1 MELNKKDKKRMYSL
15 RGEIKANDILLGKS
29 DWVISKRKKEKLKEK
44 NAKIEEEL
52 IDFRNKYNDPEIDT
66 KAYNDS
72 VENSIFYK
80 MGDNLEKTGNSLQST
95 GGKIAKVGMHTTG
108 AVWTPVIYL
117 GYQGIKHA
125 RKKPKNE
132 SVEQD
137 LIELIK
143 EVEQAHKD
151 GKITE
156 EQKREYIID
165 FVDNYYKK

>member
-1 MELNKKDKKRMYSL
+1 MLGNKEVMEWHLDKIRKMEEKLNKTKNER
-15 RGEIKANDILLGKS
+15 R
-29 DWVISKRKKEKLKEK
+29 REKLIE
-44 NAKIEEEL
+44 KIEFQKRL
-52 IDFRNKYNDPEIDT
+52 IDDPALADKMRQESID
-66 KAYNDS
+66 
-72 VENSIFYK
+72 NSAFTK
-80 MGDNLEKTGNSLQST
+80 MGKGMEST
-95 GGKIAKVGMHTTG
+95 GGKMQSAGKGMVKGGLHATG

>member
-1 MELNKKDKKRMYSL
+1 MDDQKVMEWRLDKISKMEAKLNKTKNER
-15 RGEIKANDILLGKS
+15 R
-29 DWVISKRKKEKLKEK
+29 REKLIE
-44 NAKIEEEL
+44 KIELQKRL
-52 IDFRNKYNDPEIDT
+52 IDDPALADQMHQQNID
-66 KAYNDS
+66 
-72 VENSIFYK
+72 NSIFTK
-80 MGDNLEKTGNSLQST
+80 MGKGMEST
-95 GGKIAKVGMHTTG
+95 GGKMQSAGKGMVKAGLHTTG
-108 AVWTPVIYL
+108 AVWTPAIYL

-143 EVEQAHKD
+143 EVERAHKE

>member
-1 MELNKKDKKRMYSL
+1 MNEKEMMEWRLDKISKMEGKLNKTKNER
-15 RGEIKANDILLGKS
+15 R
-29 DWVISKRKKEKLKEK
+29 REKLIE
-44 NAKIEEEL
+44 KIELQKRL
-52 IDFRNKYNDPEIDT
+52 IDDPALADKMHQQNID
-66 KAYNDS
+66 
-72 VENSIFYK
+72 NSIFTK
-80 MGDNLEKTGNSLQST
+80 MGKGMEST
-95 GGKIAKVGMHTTG
+95 GDNIQSAGKSMVKGGLHATG